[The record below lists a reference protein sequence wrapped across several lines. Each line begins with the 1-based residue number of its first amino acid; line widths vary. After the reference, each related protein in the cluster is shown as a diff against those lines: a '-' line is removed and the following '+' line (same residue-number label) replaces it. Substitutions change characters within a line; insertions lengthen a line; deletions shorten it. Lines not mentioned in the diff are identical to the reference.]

1 MIALPIDSQLPA
13 IAQAL
18 REKKNL
24 VLSAAPGAGKT
35 TRLPPQLLQ
44 LTDRKVLVLEPRRI
58 AAVGAALRISEE
70 QNWQLGYEV
79 GYQIRFDSK
88 VSESTRLIFL
98 TEALLNRKL
107 IADPILKDVGMVVLD
122 EFHERSQ
129 HVDLALGLLKELQE
143 LERPDLQIVVMS
155 ATLQADPIAQ
165 FLGDCSIV
173 QVPGQS
179 YPLEIH
185 YIPTAQKLRTGPEFI
200 ELVCKQAKNISLSLG
215 ISEHLL
221 VFLPGLGEIER
232 CSEALGGWGFENKIR
247 LFKLHGNL
255 SLEEQREVLKPTTE
269 KKIIFSTNVAES
281 SITIDGVTAVLDSG
295 LQRRSS
301 INPKTGFPSLD
312 LTRIS
317 KSSAIQRSGR
327 AARQKPGKCLRLF
340 SKMDELSMT
349 DQEQPEILRT
359 DLSEALLFLAHQG
372 ISDFQNFAWF
382 EIPPLEAL
390 QRAERHLISLGALNG
405 EKKLTVLGKKL
416 ITLPL
421 PPRLGKLLLEA
432 FQLGQLQLGADLAA
446 LLLERD
452 ILRGQDRQAHLE
464 CDLALR
470 LEVYRASP
478 NRFPS
483 VERASQQLQRLLGKI
498 ETRRDFD
505 FLSLQKILLST
516 FSDQLCRRR
525 KIQESRGLMMGGR
538 GVVLDAHSQV
548 RQSEFFVALSLM
560 EGLSASETRVGLA
573 SGFSS
578 ETIQAH
584 FQKQITDRSWVEFDQ
599 ATQKVLKKNSRVLT
613 LPLIGD
619 LALETERTSP
629 ASKEDSQRHLPEI
642 ATKALPLI
650 KEKNES
656 LKKWLERFEFFKK
669 YFPQNTE
676 ISDETWKEIM
686 AESCYGENSLA
697 NLFSKDLVYFVE
709 SKLDPTVLTKFHK
722 GCPVSFIVPSGSQI
736 PVNYSG
742 SNPSLEV
749 RLQEIFGWN
758 QTPEIMEKTVPLT
771 LTLLGP
777 NYRPVQVTQD
787 LASFWKTAY
796 IEVKKEMKSRY
807 PKHSWPDDPLTAIPQ
822 AKGRRRPAQD

>member
-44 LTDRKVLVLEPRRI
+44 LTDKKVLVLEPRRI

-70 QNWQLGYEV
+70 QNWQLGQEV

-88 VSESTRLIFL
+88 VSEGTRLIFL

-155 ATLQADPIAQ
+155 ATLQAEPIAQ
-165 FLGDCSIV
+165 FLGDCSTV

-179 YPLEIH
+179 YPLDIQ

-215 ISEHLL
+215 GSEHLL

-232 CSEALGGWGFENKIR
+232 CSEALNSWSHENKVR
-247 LFKLHGNL
+247 LFKMHGNL

-382 EIPPLEAL
+382 EIPPLEVL
-390 QRAERHLISLGALNG
+390 QRAERHLICLGALNG
-405 EKKLTVLGKKL
+405 EKKLTALGRKL
-416 ITLPL
+416 ISLPL

-432 FQLGQLQLGADLAA
+432 TQLGQLQLGADLAA

-452 ILRGQDRQAHLE
+452 ILRGQDRQVHLE

-478 NRFPS
+478 PRFPS

-505 FLSLQKILLST
+505 FSSLQKILLAT

-525 KIQESRGLMMGGR
+525 KLDDSRGLMMGGR
-538 GVVLDAHSQV
+538 GVVLDSHSQV

-573 SGFSS
+573 SGFCS
-578 ETIQAH
+578 EAILAH

-599 ATQKVLKKNSRVLT
+599 DTQKVLKKNSRVLT

-619 LALETERTSP
+619 LALENERTSP
-629 ASKEDSQRHLPEI
+629 ASKEDSQQHLPEI
-642 ATKALPLI
+642 AAKALPLI
-650 KEKNES
+650 KEKNKG
-656 LKKWLERFEFFKK
+656 LKQWLERFEFFKK
-669 YFPQNTE
+669 YFPQGTE
-676 ISDETWKEIM
+676 ISEETWKEIM
-686 AESCYGENSLA
+686 TEACYGENSLT
-697 NLFSKDLVYFVE
+697 NLFSKDFVYFVE
-709 SKLDPTVLTKFHK
+709 SKLDPSVLTKFHK
-722 GCPVSFIVPSGSQI
+722 GCPISFTVPSGSQI

-796 IEVKKEMKSRY
+796 VEVKKEMKSRY

-822 AKGRRRPAQD
+822 AKGRRRPN